1 MKRDCSYIKL
11 EYKSLISDNGEY
23 IEKNISRRYLCEGMV
38 ERERLGVETNSFRE
52 KGLSVEA
59 TFRPLM
65 RSIGSRGTKPFI
77 EAHCPSQS
85 SWNVKRSNSL
95 PPRVP
100 GPLQT
105 APAPNSQIPKFSDDF
120 VSFTRVRYILCNH
133 VAR

>member
-1 MKRDCSYIKL
+1 MQYEIRSIKSYDRIHKSNEQSDMITKVKKNTKV

-85 SWNVKRSNSL
+85 S
-95 PPRVP
+95 
-100 GPLQT
+100 
-105 APAPNSQIPKFSDDF
+105 
-120 VSFTRVRYILCNH
+120 
-133 VAR
+133 